1 MKEDSNTPS
10 HPLRRQ
16 ISLECPTA
24 HVLLLHDLDFSDF
37 FLEVNSFRNSH
48 TMFPSIWLATSCKLV
63 NDKQEETIPTG
74 DKTASLPFVGR
85 ASLMDARGGT
95 LDWSS
100 ADMILTQMRT
110 GRDEETVGVA
120 RSDETR
126 LEESCQT
133 RRVHCTFRRQFVFLS
148 VPGR

>member
-1 MKEDSNTPS
+1 
-10 HPLRRQ
+10 
-16 ISLECPTA
+16 
-24 HVLLLHDLDFSDF
+24 
-37 FLEVNSFRNSH
+37 
-48 TMFPSIWLATSCKLV
+48 
-63 NDKQEETIPTG
+63 
-74 DKTASLPFVGR
+74 
-85 ASLMDARGGT
+85 MDARGGT